1 MTHTGPAPLSTPA
14 WDPVTL
20 WSRPESERA
29 GTPLLVLFHGYMADE
44 RDLMAL
50 ADYLPGEFTVV
61 SVRAPHTEDQGFSW
75 FPLSRDAGY
84 SVGAVVEALKPLAE
98 WLDTVRPPHSSVS
111 LLGFSMGMGVA
122 TSLLRHRP
130 GDFATVVGLSGFA
143 VPPEDNP
150 FFRDEALADLKVPFF
165 WGRDQADE
173 VIASS
178 MVEYTHRWA
187 TSTTRL
193 TKVLYPNMGHSISQ
207 QELAHV
213 REFLTLTVLKAP
225 SGGTGGS

>member
-1 MTHTGPAPLSTPA
+1 MTKTGSAPLSTPA

-20 WSRPESERA
+20 WSRPESERV

-50 ADYLPGEFTVV
+50 ADYLPEDFTVV
-61 SVRAPHTEDQGFSW
+61 SVRAPYTEDQGYSW

-84 SVGAVVEALKPLAE
+84 SVEAVVEALGPVAE
-98 WLDTVRPPHSSVS
+98 WLDAIRAPHSSVS

-122 TSLLRHRP
+122 SSLLRHRP
-130 GDFATVVGLSGFA
+130 EDYATVVGLSGFA
-143 VPPEDNP
+143 VPPEGHP
-150 FFRDEALADLKVPFF
+150 FFQDEALAGRQVPFF

-213 REFLTLTVLKAP
+213 REFLTLTVLKA
-225 SGGTGGS
+225 SAGGTGGS